1 MTTDQARARLRE
13 QAAEL
18 RAMVEAK
25 DRQRERER
33 TNPPAYL
40 MTTAGQWRV
49 IVQGIP
55 LTADKPTPAAAKA
68 AAERLGAV
76 IAPVA
81 WNADRQQWVHTH
93 TIEELTA

>member
-1 MTTDQARARLRE
+1 MTTEQARARLRE

-18 RAMVEAK
+18 RAMVEAR

-40 MTTAGQWRV
+40 MTTAGQWRA

-55 LTADKPTPAAAKA
+55 LTADKPTQDNARA
-68 AAERLGAV
+68 AAERMGAI
-76 IAPVA
+76 IAPHY
-81 WNADRQQWVHTH
+81 WDADAQQWH
-93 TIEELTA
+93 TIERNVSTA